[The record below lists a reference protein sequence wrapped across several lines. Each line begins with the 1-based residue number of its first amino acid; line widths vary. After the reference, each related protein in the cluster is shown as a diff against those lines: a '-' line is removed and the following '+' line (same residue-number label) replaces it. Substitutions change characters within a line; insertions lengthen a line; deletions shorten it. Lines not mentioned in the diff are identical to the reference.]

1 MLLSKVFPFL
11 IYTGLFLLPNEVYGL
26 VYIPAFDIYLTP
38 YKIIFGTVILFSPF
52 IGVNRGIAHFTTESI
67 LQLIFI
73 ELCFI
78 SVLVSEN
85 PIRSFAITLWFPFY
99 FLLGQTVSRY
109 VKSRP
114 ETLRNLLAALYLAG
128 VLYSLWGLAVL
139 VAYFQGIDLGQYIGG
154 DINRFLIVRVTS
166 VTGEANY
173 FGLFLSL
180 VLPIGI
186 AFFLSSRRFSE
197 YAANLI
203 GVGILIIAS
212 ILTFSRALWI
222 SIVAMLVMMLITHP
236 ARKRV
241 ISTLG
246 LILGLGF
253 ITLMLIIGNDV
264 LSPFFKQR
272 VDDFANA
279 LYLSEQSHAKVWYAA
294 LEEWSGS
301 LPRILFGM
309 GQGNFGNWRKYGI
322 YMEDLRGRV
331 GLLHVHNLYV
341 DALAA
346 NGIFAFGVLV
356 AFLARELVLSWRLLR
371 NKTLEADKCLLAAAP
386 FYGLCGILVMGL
398 SMNVLITPQ
407 IWVAFALNELGRME
421 MVLPPKS

>member
-1 MLLSKVFPFL
+1 MLLSRIFPFL

-26 VYIPAFDIYLTP
+26 VYIPTFDIYLTP

-52 IGVNRGIAHFTTESI
+52 IGVNRGFAHFTTESI

-78 SVLVSEN
+78 SVLVSQN
-85 PIRSFAITLWFPFY
+85 PIRSFAITLWLPFY
-99 FLLGQTVSRY
+99 FLLGQTMSRY
-109 VKSRP
+109 VKRRP
-114 ETLRNLLAALYLAG
+114 ETLRNLLATLYLAG

-139 VAYFQGIDLGQYIGG
+139 VAYFQGIDLGQYVGG

-166 VTGEANY
+166 VTGEANM

-186 AFFLSSRRFSE
+186 AFFLSSRTFSE

-212 ILTFSRALWI
+212 ILTFSRGLWI
-222 SIVAMLVMMLITHP
+222 SMVVMLIMMLITHP
-236 ARKRV
+236 TRKRV
-241 ISTLG
+241 LGSLTLM
-246 LILGLGF
+246 LGLGF
-253 ITLMLIIGNDV
+253 ITLMLVIGNDV
-264 LSPFFKQR
+264 LSPFFNQR
-272 VDDFANA
+272 VDDFANM
-279 LYLSEQSHAKVWYAA
+279 LIGSRAKVWYAA
-294 LEEWSGS
+294 LEEWSWS

-309 GQGNFGNWRKYGI
+309 GQGNFGNWTNYGI

-341 DALAA
+341 DVLVA
-346 NGIFAFGVLV
+346 NGVFGFGVLV

-371 NKTLEADKCLLAAAP
+371 NKTLEADKCLLVAAP
-386 FYGLCGILVMGL
+386 FYGLCGILVVGL
-398 SMNVLITPQ
+398 SINVLITPH
-407 IWVAFALNELGRME
+407 IWVALALNELGRMKDNKNA
-421 MVLPPKS
+421 P